1 MRPLT
6 LTRYIMYLII
16 LQLMYIDS
24 STLSQEEKR
33 KRKKRKAIEETKF
46 KAALYL
52 EQQTLEPMKSYNQFS
67 LIVTHSDI
75 KILNYYLN

>member
-33 KRKKRKAIEETKF
+33 KEKKDKPLRK
-46 KAALYL
+46 
-52 EQQTLEPMKSYNQFS
+52 
-67 LIVTHSDI
+67 
-75 KILNYYLN
+75 LNSKLLFI

>member
-24 STLSQEEKR
+24 STLSQEEKKEKKKKDKPLR
-33 KRKKRKAIEETKF
+33 KLNSKL
-46 KAALYL
+46 LYL

-67 LIVTHSDI
+67 LIVTLKFLI
-75 KILNYYLN
+75 IT